1 MKMKIGNRMHWQDLN
16 EELVEIM
23 IRKRKWERKTK
34 KRTVL
39 ETRYFTIRY
48 NKDEIP
54 DVQIIYDKFIKLV
67 ETDLPVEKKKGFL
80 GRVRKNGKR

>member
-1 MKMKIGNRMHWQDLN
+1 MKIGNRMHWQDLN